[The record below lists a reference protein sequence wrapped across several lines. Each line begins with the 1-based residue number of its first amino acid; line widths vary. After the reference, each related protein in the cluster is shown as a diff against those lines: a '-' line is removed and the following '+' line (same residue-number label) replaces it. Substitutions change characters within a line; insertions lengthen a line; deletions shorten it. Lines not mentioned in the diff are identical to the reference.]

1 MENRDPKQ
9 ERSKGRADS
18 RNNAALLDS
27 LGLSSKPSIRPR
39 EIKVEKGNTET
50 RLKKEGSVKR
60 RKVVVEPTRRS
71 GRVRAMEIDEEE
83 GKKRKYVYVQPQFIY
98 RVLILMIV
106 RMNQYKRG
114 DQYYPSRKQSSFLD
128 LNMKKKKKPPQH
140 PLRRGILMGD

>member
-1 MENRDPKQ
+1 MQ
-9 ERSKGRADS
+9 GRSEERADS

-27 LGLSSKPSIRPR
+27 LGLSSKPSISPR

-83 GKKRKYVYVQPQFIY
+83 GKKRKYVYVQSIYLY
-98 RVLILMIV
+98 RVRYWLLILI
-106 RMNQYKRG
+106 
-114 DQYYPSRKQSSFLD
+114 
-128 LNMKKKKKPPQH
+128 
-140 PLRRGILMGD
+140 

>member
-1 MENRDPKQ
+1 MMEELQ
-9 ERSKGRADS
+9 ERANS

-60 RKVVVEPTRRS
+60 RKVIVEPTRRS

-83 GKKRKYVYVQPQFIY
+83 GKKRKYVYVHHKSD
-98 RVLILMIV
+98 LMLMAV
-106 RMNQYKRG
+106 RMIGTSRSWKEE
-114 DQYYPSRKQSSFLD
+114 DQYFPSRGL
-128 LNMKKKKKPPQH
+128 
-140 PLRRGILMGD
+140 

>member
-1 MENRDPKQ
+1 MKE
-9 ERSKGRADS
+9 ERANS

-83 GKKRKYVYVQPQFIY
+83 GKKRKYMYVLPQFKYIE
-98 RVLILMIV
+98 RLMLMIV
-106 RMNQYKRG
+106 MMNQ
-114 DQYYPSRKQSSFLD
+114 
-128 LNMKKKKKPPQH
+128 
-140 PLRRGILMGD
+140 